1 MRAKRRSNTDES
13 GRASTLSIG
22 ETPIDG
28 LPIGAGE
35 PVVDSERT
43 APSYP
48 LTASRLLVQ
57 VRAAIRARRYSQQTE
72 RVYVA
77 WILRFI
83 LFHGKRHPADMGA
96 PEISAFLTHL
106 ATRGKSSA
114 STQNQTLSAIMFMYK
129 HVLEMGVGWIDDIV
143 RAKRPAR
150 LPVVLTRAE
159 VGALL
164 TQLHGTNELMASLL
178 YGSGLRLTELLL
190 LRVKDVDLER
200 GEITVRRGK
209 GQKDRVTVLPD
220 RLKAPLAEQVRR
232 TLLLH
237 QYDLASGGGAVEL
250 PTAIGKKHPRAAWE
264 PGWQWV
270 FPATRR
276 HVDRGTGQVRRHH
289 LHETVLQR
297 AVKEAVRDARI
308 MKPATCQTLRHSFA
322 AHLLESGCDIRTIQK
337 LLGHSDVSTTMVY
350 TLVVN
355 SGSHRVRSPLDGA
368 VQEK

>member
-1 MRAKRRSNTDES
+1 
-13 GRASTLSIG
+13 
-22 ETPIDG
+22 
-28 LPIGAGE
+28 
-35 PVVDSERT
+35 
-43 APSYP
+43 
-48 LTASRLLVQ
+48 
-57 VRAAIRARRYSQQTE
+57 
-72 RVYVA
+72 
-77 WILRFI
+77 
-83 LFHGKRHPADMGA
+83 
-96 PEISAFLTHL
+96 
-106 ATRGKSSA
+106 
-114 STQNQTLSAIMFMYK
+114 
-129 HVLEMGVGWIDDIV
+129 V

-159 VGALL
+159 VNALL
-164 TQLHGTNELMASLL
+164 VQLHGTNELMASLL

-190 LRVKDVDLER
+190 LRIKDVDLER

-232 TLLLH
+232 ALLLH
-237 QYDLASGGGAVEL
+237 EDDLASGGGAVEL
-250 PTAIGKKHPRAAWE
+250 PAAINKKQPRAAWE
-264 PGWQWV
+264 AEWQWV

-322 AHLLESGCDIRTIQK
+322 THLLESGCDIRTIQK

-355 SGSHRVRSPLDGA
+355 TGSHGVRSPLDGA
-368 VQEK
+368 VEEK